1 MAMDLKDIMQQAKAL
16 QSRLSAAQAE
26 VANIEVTGESGAG
39 LVKVTLT
46 GRYEARRVEIDPAA
60 FSGDRELLQGLI
72 AGAITDAARRVESEQ
87 KSRLSAL
94 GQGLGLPAGFKL
106 PL

>member
-1 MAMDLKDIMQQAKAL
+1 MDLKDLMQQAKTL
-16 QSRLSAAQAE
+16 QSRLSAAQEEIAKL
-26 VANIEVTGESGAG
+26 EVTGESGAG

-60 FSGDRELLQGLI
+60 FSEDRELLADLI
-72 AGAITDAARRVESEQ
+72 AGAITDAARRVEAAQ
-87 KSRLSAL
+87 KSRLSAF